1 MAGIVEAAG
10 ENVSACKK
18 GDVHYQDVS
27 GATPKGA
34 LEAHHT
40 VDTLPE
46 KLTLNKELPSA
57 SHVCIAYRV
66 CSTVPVKAGGSVL
79 GQVEEL
85 EEQHATWL

>member
-1 MAGIVEAAG
+1 MYLLARKVTFTTRT
-10 ENVSACKK
+10 VSE
-18 GDVHYQDVS
+18 GY
-27 GATPKGA
+27 TEFA

-46 KLTLNKELPSA
+46 KLDFKQGAAISISCFT
-57 SHVCIAYRV
+57 AYRV

-85 EEQHATWL
+85 EEQHAKWLELRA